1 MRSETAETLRPAHK
15 QGVSTEGGVKP
26 LKPFQPEHRTGGC
39 HHFEL
44 KYILLK
50 LNIVLK
56 MKLEPIKWR
65 YPHLIDYCW

>member
-44 KYILLK
+44 KYIVVTK
-50 LNIVLK
+50 LNIVL
-56 MKLEPIKWR
+56 EIEIKAN
-65 YPHLIDYCW
+65 